1 MNNNLK
7 MSLQEFATAVSQEM
21 AIDKKNVS
29 AFIDEFQKLIVESL
43 EKDKIVK
50 INGLGTFKL
59 VWVNPRKS
67 VNVSTGE
74 PIEIEGHYKLNFSPD
89 KSLQESINI
98 DDSLQ
103 NPLKKMAQQAEEMKD
118 ILKDMQLEEENKITP
133 VVVEESLK
141 EEDQKD
147 ENKEQIEDIKE
158 EKPLIETSSLE
169 SFTPQPVTK
178 KTKTSKKSYA
188 WLIWVSVVCILLLTF
203 GFVYYLYS
211 EEINAFLFPDKIEV
225 VEEPKQEPKP
235 QPILISEI
243 DELAANRTYT
253 EFLTEVKLRKGTRL
267 AYFAKEYY
275 GHPDFWVYIYEAN
288 IDKLKNNPSPSQILI
303 GTEVKIPKMPAKLVD
318 ATSKEAVAKAVEI
331 AQQYIN
337 AEK

>member
-1 MNNNLK
+1 M
-7 MSLQEFATAVSQEM
+7 
-21 AIDKKNVS
+21 
-29 AFIDEFQKLIVESL
+29 
-43 EKDKIVK
+43 
-50 INGLGTFKL
+50 
-59 VWVNPRKS
+59 
-67 VNVSTGE
+67 
-74 PIEIEGHYKLNFSPD
+74 
-89 KSLQESINI
+89 
-98 DDSLQ
+98 
-103 NPLKKMAQQAEEMKD
+103 
-118 ILKDMQLEEENKITP
+118 
-133 VVVEESLK
+133 
-141 EEDQKD
+141 
-147 ENKEQIEDIKE
+147 
-158 EKPLIETSSLE
+158 E

>member
-7 MSLQEFATAVSQEM
+7 MSLQEFAAAVSQEM

-141 EEDQKD
+141 EEDQKE
-147 ENKEQIEDIKE
+147 ENKEQIEDVKE
-158 EKPLIETSSLE
+158 EQPLIETSSLE

>member
-141 EEDQKD
+141 EEDQKE
-147 ENKEQIEDIKE
+147 ENKEQIEDVKE

-225 VEEPKQEPKP
+225 VEEPKLETEP

-253 EFLTEVKLRKGTRL
+253 EFLTEVKLRKGTHL

>member
-141 EEDQKD
+141 EEEQKE
-147 ENKEQIEDIKE
+147 ENKEQIEDVKE

-288 IDKLKNNPSPSQILI
+288 IDKLKKNPSPSQILI

-318 ATSKEAVAKAVEI
+318 ATSKEAIAKAVEI

>member
-141 EEDQKD
+141 EEDQKE
-147 ENKEQIEDIKE
+147 ENKEQIEDVKE

>member
-141 EEDQKD
+141 EE
-147 ENKEQIEDIKE
+147 NKEQIEDVKE

-178 KTKTSKKSYA
+178 KNKTSKKSYA
-188 WLIWVSVVCILLLTF
+188 WLIWVSVVCTLLLTF